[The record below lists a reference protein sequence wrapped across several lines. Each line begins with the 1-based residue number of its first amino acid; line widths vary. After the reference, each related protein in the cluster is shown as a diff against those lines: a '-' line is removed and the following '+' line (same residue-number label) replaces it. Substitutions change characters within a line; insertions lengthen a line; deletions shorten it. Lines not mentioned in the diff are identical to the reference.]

1 MRRYLE
7 IKEELIKI
15 VAEMEPGKPL
25 PSRPHLCDK
34 LQTTRTTLDRAVQ
47 ELEKEGVVLR
57 VEVVLMLLVFSK
69 ERWIQ

>member
-34 LQTTRTTLDRAVQ
+34 LETTRTTLDRAIQ
-47 ELEKEGVVLR
+47 ELRGRGL
-57 VEVVLMLLVFSK
+57 F
-69 ERWIQ
+69 